1 MYVPFVSR
9 QGVYALEVLKAFAGP
24 RFLQTSVFL
33 SKDFIFEQ
41 RTETESLIHAI
52 NVGVYM
58 ENKTYVDVLNSY
70 NHIRS
75 DFIEVEHVF
84 QQFESNC
91 FLLIFSKLNPFSF
104 TN

>member
-1 MYVPFVSR
+1 M
-9 QGVYALEVLKAFAGP
+9 
-24 RFLQTSVFL
+24 L
-33 SKDFIFEQ
+33 SKLLEHKRLVSIQMDFIFEQ

-75 DFIEVEHVF
+75 DFIEVEHF
-84 QQFESNC
+84 QYINHQQF
-91 FLLIFSKLNPFSF
+91 
-104 TN
+104 